1 MDDIYYLS
9 RLVLV
14 KKLQILAFT
23 VNYSKTLAY
32 FSSFFLAAQNQWQ
45 IYFCFTMVCCIVI
58 IRGLVM
64 ILQSLY
70 ACPRPLQLSRSLASS
85 SVQPPVEL
93 KFNFAVNYA
102 F

>member
-45 IYFCFTMVCCIVI
+45 IYFTFTMVCCIVI

-70 ACPRPLQLSRSLASS
+70 ACP
-85 SVQPPVEL
+85 
-93 KFNFAVNYA
+93 
-102 F
+102 

>member
-32 FSSFFLAAQNQWQ
+32 SFWRSK
-45 IYFCFTMVCCIVI
+45 ISGKYIFTMVCCIVI

-70 ACPRPLQLSRSLASS
+70 ACPRPLQLSRSLANS